1 MFLILSMKRLKMQ
14 IGGCRSENV
23 PSLIETSQIYIQLK
37 YKPVGFDFISKSRT
51 PLSQNFFTISKD
63 SLLNFLAMIWIVA
76 LVIFIAICY
85 IVNPNIIA
93 HEF

>member
-37 YKPVGFDFISKSRT
+37 YEPVGFDFISKSRT

-63 SLLNFLAMIWIVA
+63 SLLNFFGNDLDCCIG
-76 LVIFIAICY
+76 
-85 IVNPNIIA
+85 NIYCNLLYC
-93 HEF
+93 